1 MEVPKVHHSKSKS
14 RRSRHK
20 NGSPAPTPE
29 NHQNG
34 DTSRVEGGTLEENSM
49 EDNTKG
55 ATEVSSRKHECV
67 EGVEESTNRTSDH
80 IQKGILGY
88 IDRQIVSQQRKHQ
101 SLSDPQGSPAQRS
114 IRSRSS
120 MERSPRM
127 KRSKSESRRR
137 KERKLIAAGEME
149 VRQANETLMKY
160 LKQCSDTNDASL
172 SGDLEI
178 DKNADMQRHTIRKSK
193 SQRIAGPSFRSVPML
208 SSTCPSRYDIT
219 AVLDELGND
228 VIRQRNTSDIY
239 NPFTPVVSPT
249 DGPPTRIDKM
259 FIQTTSGYR
268 SVDTN
273 FYKTSLDA
281 DPEANNW
288 TSLNNSLYLACA
300 LQYFWHLLSNI
311 CHGLL
316 GGLAM
321 GHLIFVFSTT
331 PHSWNKDFLAQYAL
345 FAEVFYNVFYFL
357 AILCVVSVFDRMDL
371 AQISLSNASKTISFR
386 WMVVIL
392 PIYLVTVI
400 LSLSGDTF
408 TDKVYFFNYNI
419 TMIEVNNPESK
430 VISIWNTLSVA
441 RSVGAIV
448 GWILVAL
455 SPIDLLYSR
464 LAEMEKYLI
473 N

>member
-1 MEVPKVHHSKSKS
+1 METPKVHHPKTKS

-20 NGSPAPTPE
+20 NDSPVAE
-29 NHQNG
+29 AQQNG
-34 DTSRVEGGTLEENSM
+34 AKEAEE
-49 EDNTKG
+49 EPQQ
-55 ATEVSSRKHECV
+55 E
-67 EGVEESTNRTSDH
+67 SDH

-88 IDRQIVSQQRKHQ
+88 IDRQIGTQQRKIQ

-114 IRSRSS
+114 ARSRNS

-160 LKQCSDTNDASL
+160 LKQCSDVNDASL

-178 DKNADMQRHTIRKSK
+178 DKTADVQRHVLRKSR
-193 SQRIAGPSFRSVPML
+193 SQKLAPSFRTVPAG
-208 SSTCPSRYDIT
+208 CQSRYDIT

-228 VIRQRNTSDIY
+228 VIRQRSADIY

-268 SVDTN
+268 SVDSN
-273 FYKTSLDA
+273 FYKSALDT
-281 DPEANNW
+281 DPEAGAW
-288 TSLNNSLYLACA
+288 TPLTNGLYLACA
-300 LQYFWHLLSNI
+300 LQHLWHLVSNI

-321 GHLIFVFSTT
+321 GHLIFVFSTA
-331 PHSWNKDFLAQYAL
+331 PHDWSKASLSQYET
-345 FAEVFYNVFYFL
+345 FAEVFFSIFYFL

-400 LSLSGDTF
+400 LSLSADSLNDRF
-408 TDKVYFFNYNI
+408 YFINYNLTTI
-419 TMIEVNNPESK
+419 QVNNPESRI
-430 VISIWNTLSVA
+430 ISIWNTLSVA
-441 RSVGAIV
+441 KSVGAIV

-455 SPIDLLYSR
+455 SPVDLLYSR
-464 LAEMEKYLI
+464 LAEMEKYLA